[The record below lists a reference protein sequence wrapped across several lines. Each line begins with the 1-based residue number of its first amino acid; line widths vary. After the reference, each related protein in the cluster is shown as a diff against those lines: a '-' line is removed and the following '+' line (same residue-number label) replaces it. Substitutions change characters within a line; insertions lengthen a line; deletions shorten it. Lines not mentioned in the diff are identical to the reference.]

1 MNLVE
6 LLIARQNETPEQR
19 TERIKQMQR
28 SKWRKDGALLLEKRL
43 QLNLPRAF
51 IARETRIN
59 PNRLKRLEQGFPVRD
74 AKILYRSYELVLEI
88 EEMKGNFSNIG
99 PNN

>member
-88 EEMKGNFSNIG
+88 EEMKRNLAI
-99 PNN
+99 

>member
-6 LLIARQNETPEQR
+6 LLVARQNETPEQR

-88 EEMKGNFSNIG
+88 EEMKGNLAI
-99 PNN
+99 

>member
-88 EEMKGNFSNIG
+88 EEMKGNFRSK
-99 PNN
+99 